1 MVEVSGAPSLKR
13 LRNIGVIAHIDA
25 GKTTV
30 TERILYYTGK
40 TYKIGEVHD
49 GNAVTDWMDQE
60 RERGITIVSAAI
72 SCEWNEHQLNI
83 IDTPGHVDFT
93 AEVERSL
100 RVLDGGVVVFDA
112 VAGVEPQ
119 SETVWRQ
126 ADKYDVPRICFIN
139 KMDRMGADFF
149 RTIDMVKERLSA
161 NPIPVQIPMGSESD
175 FVGIVDLLEDAAW
188 TFDGDIDSQPVK
200 IDIPEEYK
208 ETAEF
213 WRESMIEQ
221 LAEVDDDTM
230 HAFLE
235 SKELSA
241 QDLRDAL
248 RRATIDSKAVPI
260 FCGSALK
267 NKGVQRMLDGVIDYL
282 PSPLERPAIVGH
294 NSKTNK
300 ETARE
305 ASENEP
311 FTALAFKIV
320 ADPFTGR
327 LIYLRVYSG
336 KIKAN
341 AQVLNST
348 KGKPQ
353 RIGRLL
359 LMHANRREEIDE
371 IRAGDIAAVL
381 GLKETYTGDTLC
393 APAHPILLESISFA
407 DPVISMAIEPKT
419 KADQDKMGNAMENLR
434 AEDPTIRVT
443 YNDETAQTILSG
455 MGELHLEVYVQR
467 LLREFSVHTKV
478 GKPQV
483 AYKETI
489 TGTTKAEG
497 RFVRQS
503 GGHGQFGVV
512 KIELEPLERD
522 AGFEFVNKIKGAAI
536 PREYISSVEAGI
548 KEAMETGVLAGYPLT
563 DIRAIIYDG
572 SYHEVDS
579 SDLAFKMAGSMALKN
594 GVKKAKPVLLE
605 PIMKLDVTTPSD
617 FVGDII
623 NDLNSRRGHVDNI
636 ETRNSTQIVHCYIP
650 LAETFGY
657 TTTIR
662 SMSQGRAT
670 HSLEFDSYQELAE
683 HLATGIIEKSYR

>member
-1 MVEVSGAPSLKR
+1 VSGVLSLER
-13 LRNIGVIAHIDA
+13 TRNIGIIAHIDA
-25 GKTTV
+25 GKTTA
-30 TERILYYTGK
+30 TERILFYTGK
-40 TYKIGEVHD
+40 THKIGEVHD
-49 GNAVTDWMDQE
+49 GTAVTDWMDQE

-72 SCEWNEHQLNI
+72 SCEWNDHQLNI

-126 ADKYDVPRICFIN
+126 ADKYLVPRN
-139 KMDRMGADFF
+139 KMDRIGADFF

-161 NPIPVQIPMGSESD
+161 NPIPVQIPLGSESA
-175 FVGIVDLLEDAAW
+175 FEGIIDLIEFTAW
-188 TFDGDIDSQPVK
+188 TFDGNQDSTPMR
-200 IDIPEEYK
+200 IEIPEEYK
-208 ETAEF
+208 EIAEF
-213 WRESMIEQ
+213 WRECMIEQ
-221 LAEVDDDTM
+221 IAETDDHIM
-230 HAFLE
+230 HAFLD
-235 SKELSA
+235 SKEISA

-267 NKGVQRMLDGVIDYL
+267 NKGVQRMLDGIIDYL
-282 PSPLERPAIVGH
+282 PSPLDRPPIVGY
-294 NSKTNK
+294 NPKNNE
-300 ETARE
+300 ETTRE

-311 FTALAFKIV
+311 FAALAFKIV

-327 LIYLRVYSG
+327 LIYVRVYSG

-348 KGKPQ
+348 KNKPQ

-359 LMHANRREEIDE
+359 LMHANRREEVTE
-371 IRAGDIAAVL
+371 LRAGDIAAVL

-393 APAHPILLESISFA
+393 NPGKPIVLESISFA
-407 DPVISMAIEPKT
+407 DPVISLAIEPKT

-434 AEDPTIRVT
+434 AEDPTIKVS
-443 YNDETAQTILSG
+443 YNEETAQTILSG
-455 MGELHLEVYVQR
+455 MGELHLEVYVER
-467 LLREFSVHTKV
+467 LLREYNVHTKV

-489 TGTTKAEG
+489 TGTTKVEG

-512 KIELEPLERD
+512 KLELEPL
-522 AGFEFVNKIKGAAI
+522 APGQGFEFVNKIKGAAI

-579 SDLAFKMAGSMALKN
+579 SDLAFKMAGSIALKK
-594 GVKKAKPVLLE
+594 GAKQAKPVLLE

-623 NDLNSRRGHVDNI
+623 SDLNSRRGHVNNI

-670 HSLEFDSYQELAE
+670 HSLEFDKYQQLSDSLASS
-683 HLATGIIEKSYR
+683 IIEKNYR